1 MYLISIYFDEKTT
14 RKMQRYIDLV
24 AEKTGNRFMLEGQ
37 VPPHLT
43 VSAFE
48 TQNEDE
54 ALQALERI
62 AKRLWSGSLT
72 WASVGTFLPY
82 VIFLQPVLNAY
93 LYGISEAV
101 YEELSSISDVKMN
114 AFYQP
119 FGWLPHVTIGKT
131 LTKEQMQSAFAIL
144 QENFGV
150 FESTTTKI
158 GLARTNPHRDIR
170 VYALK
175 EAI

>member
-24 AEKTGNRFMLEGQ
+24 AEKTGNRFMIDGQ

-48 TQNEDE
+48 TRSEDE
-54 ALQALERI
+54 AIKVLERI
-62 AKRLWSGSLT
+62 AKRLWRGTLT
-72 WASVGTFLPY
+72 WASVGTFFPY
-82 VIFLQPVLNAY
+82 VLFLQPVLNAY
-93 LYGISEAV
+93 LQGMSEIV
-101 YEELSSISDVKMN
+101 YEELSSISDVRIN
-114 AFYQP
+114 VFYQP
-119 FGWLPHVTIGKT
+119 FGWLPHTTIGKT

-144 QENFGV
+144 QENYGV
-150 FESTTTKI
+150 FDSTVTKI
-158 GLARTNPHRDIR
+158 GLARTNPHRDIK
-170 VYALK
+170 VYSLN